1 MGSKSTIKVSR
12 RKTRGKVDTSLNK
25 KLESVEWGEYRL
37 GDLFEIRGNPQ
48 LNKDSFK
55 FNENAEFPYFTRT
68 AFNNGILGY
77 VEYLDDE
84 HKIEGNCLAVGM
96 IAMQFFYMQKD
107 FYAGQ
112 FTKRA
117 IPKSFSLTE
126 RIAIYF
132 ISLLNKNQQRFQ
144 NVLVRD
150 FENEFN
156 KTIVKLPV
164 KNSEIDFDF
173 IEFFIAEIEMKQINE
188 LQTYLKA
195 TSLKDYNLT
204 DEEQKVLDEFDN
216 MKWGEFRLGDLFER
230 IKTNKL
236 PFKADELSK
245 KPIDS
250 YVLPC
255 LTSSFQ
261 NQGLNYF
268 APKDNATILKNV
280 ISIPS
285 NSDVYRAYFQS
296 KEFTVL
302 SDAYA
307 IEWIYNEVKLSPNQY
322 LFTVPCINKV
332 TDLSIYSYKNKLG
345 GWNVVQNKNIELPI
359 KNDQPDYKTMETLI
373 SAIKKLM
380 IKDVIDYVNKK
391 S

>member
-1 MGSKSTIKVSR
+1 MGYKSIIETKR
-12 RKTRGKVDTSLNK
+12 RKTRGKVVISLNK
-25 KLESVEWGEYRL
+25 KLENVKWGEYNIEELFGKSTRGKRL
-37 GDLFEIRGNPQ
+37 KSDDRIVGDLPFVTAGETDEGVSAYIGNDVTIFSENTTTIDMFGSAKYRNYKYGGDDHIAVVHTENLPKFASVFVTAAI
-48 LNKDSFK
+48 NKSSHTGK
-55 FNENAEFPYFTRT
+55 FDYGRN
-68 AFNNGILGY
+68 
-77 VEYLDDE
+77 
-84 HKIEGNCLAVGM
+84 
-96 IAMQFFYMQKD
+96 
-107 FYAGQ
+107 FYA
-112 FTKRA
+112 KDA
-117 IPKSFSLTE
+117 D
-126 RIAIYF
+126 
-132 ISLLNKNQQRFQ
+132 N
-144 NVLVRD
+144 LV
-150 FENEFN
+150 
-156 KTIVKLPV
+156 IKLPT
-164 KNSEIDFDF
+164 KNDKIDFDLMESL
-173 IEFFIAEIEMKQINE
+173 ISEIEVERISE
-188 LQTYLKA
+188 LQSYLNA
-195 TSLKDYNLT
+195 SGLKDYNLT

-216 MKWGEFRLGDLFER
+216 MKWREFKLGDLFER
-230 IKTNKL
+230 INTNKL
-236 PFKADELSK
+236 PYKASELPK
-245 KPIDS
+245 EPTGT

-268 APKDNATILKNV
+268 APKNNATILKNV

-296 KEFTVL
+296 REFTVL

-359 KNDQPDYKTMETLI
+359 KNNQPDYKTMETLI

-391 S
+391 KIILY

>member
-1 MGSKSTIKVSR
+1 M
-12 RKTRGKVDTSLNK
+12 
-25 KLESVEWGEYRL
+25 
-37 GDLFEIRGNPQ
+37 RGNPQ